1 MPLTRLQAIKE
12 LSDLCQAT
20 LFPELETNQ
29 LARLI
34 DQHVR
39 FNTWTANYAYKV
51 GDIVVPTTPNGR
63 MYLCIIAGTSG
74 PNEPSFPQ
82 IGFAVG
88 QVIADGPIPVDSFG
102 LNWQDSGYVQVEKYD
117 VRAATK
123 QAWLLKASIAANL
136 ANTDDG
142 KMKIQLH
149 TIQENCIQMAG
160 KFRSFAIL

>member
-39 FNTWTANYAYKV
+39 FNTWTASYAYKV
-51 GDIVVPTTPNGR
+51 GDIVIPTTPNGR

-74 PNEPSFPQ
+74 ATEPSFPQ
-82 IGFAVG
+82 IGYAVG
-88 QVIADGPIPVDSFG
+88 QSISDGPIPVDSFG
-102 LNWQDSGYVQVEKYD
+102 LTWQDAGYVQVEKYD

>member
-39 FNTWTANYAYKV
+39 FNTWTASYSYKV

-74 PNEPSFPQ
+74 AIEPSFPQ
-82 IGFAVG
+82 IGYAVG
-88 QVIADGPIPVDSFG
+88 QSISDGPIPQNSFA
-102 LNWQDSGYVQVEKYD
+102 LNWQDAGYVQVEKYD

>member
-1 MPLTRLQAIKE
+1 VPLTRLQAIKE

-74 PNEPSFPQ
+74 AIEPSFPQ

-88 QVIADGPIPVDSFG
+88 QAIADGPIPQNSFG
-102 LNWQDSGYVQVEKYD
+102 LNWQD
-117 VRAATK
+117 
-123 QAWLLKASIAANL
+123 
-136 ANTDDG
+136 
-142 KMKIQLH
+142 
-149 TIQENCIQMAG
+149 AG
-160 KFRSFAIL
+160 KAIQNRYFYR